1 MKHTDAVRRL
11 LLSMSKAARAAAAPA
26 FAQINFNIA
35 PPAPRY
41 EAVPAIAPGYVRAPG
56 YWGWNGYRHIWVRSR
71 TMTQRVG
78 YRWETD
84 HWKQRDL
91 ADYRHT
97 ANGLTV

>member
-26 FAQINFNIA
+26 LAQLNFNIA
-35 PPAPRY
+35 PRY
-41 EAVPAIAPGYVRAPG
+41 DAVPAIEPGDVLAPG

-71 TMTQRVG
+71 TMVKRVG
-78 YRWETD
+78 YRWESD
-84 HWKQRDL
+84 HWEQRDL
-91 ADYRHT
+91 ADYRHP